1 MEGIKMHAMV
11 RFYTGQGATEL
22 FKLLEDRK
30 EEVEGIMREVP
41 GLVSYD
47 LVKTEEGGMTMTVC
61 ADKTGTNKSLAVALG
76 WLKENAAHLKVN
88 APGVSEGTV
97 AVHLA

>member
-1 MEGIKMHAMV
+1 M
-11 RFYTGQGATEL
+11 
-22 FKLLEDRK
+22 LEDRK
-30 EEVEGIMREVP
+30 EEIEGLIRGVS

-47 LVKTEEGGMTMTVC
+47 LVKTEEGGMTITVC
-61 ADKTGTNKSLAVALG
+61 ENKTGTDESLAVSLG

-97 AVHLA
+97 AVHLP

>member
-1 MEGIKMHAMV
+1 MV
-11 RFYTGQGATEL
+11 RFYSGQGATEL

-30 EEVEGIMREVP
+30 EEVEGLIQGVS

-47 LVKTEEGGMTMTVC
+47 IVKTEEGGMTITVC
-61 ADKTGTNKSLAVALG
+61 EDKVGTDESLAVALG

-97 AVHLA
+97 TVHLP

>member
-1 MEGIKMHAMV
+1 MHAMV
-11 RFYTGQGATEL
+11 RFYSGQGATEL

-30 EEVEGIMREVP
+30 EDVEGLIRGVS

-47 LVKTEEGGMTMTVC
+47 LVKTEEGGMTITVC
-61 ADKTGTNKSLAVALG
+61 EDKTGTDESLEVALG

-97 AVHLA
+97 AVHLP

>member
-1 MEGIKMHAMV
+1 MHAMV

-30 EEVEGIMREVP
+30 DEIEGLIRGVS
-41 GLVSYD
+41 GLISYD
-47 LVKTEEGGMTMTVC
+47 VVKTKEGGMTVTVC
-61 ADKTGTNKSLAVALG
+61 EDKTGTDKSLEVASG
-76 WLKENAAHLKVN
+76 WVKENAAHLKVN

-97 AVHLA
+97 AIHLT

>member
-1 MEGIKMHAMV
+1 MYAMV
-11 RFYTGQGATEL
+11 RFYSGQGATEL

-30 EEVEGIMREVP
+30 EEVEGLIQGVS

-47 LVKTEEGGMTMTVC
+47 IVKTEEGGMTITVC
-61 ADKTGTNKSLAVALG
+61 EDKVGTDESLAVALG

-97 AVHLA
+97 TVHLP

>member
-1 MEGIKMHAMV
+1 MHAMV
-11 RFYTGQGATEL
+11 RFYTGQGATDL

-30 EEVEGIMREVP
+30 EEVEGLIRGVS

-47 LVKTEEGGMTMTVC
+47 VVKTEEGGMTITVC
-61 ADKTGTNKSLAVALG
+61 ESKAGTDESLEVALG
-76 WLKENAAHLKVN
+76 WVKEHAAHLKVN

-97 AVHLA
+97 AIHLT